1 MDTLGYEDFRSQ
13 VTSTFRI
20 EDTQMELK
28 LVEVTERKLTSNQ
41 EVFSLIFSGPG
52 DHFLE
57 QRLYNL
63 SHEKLGEGSIF
74 LVPVAQDANGY
85 TYEAVFNRLLE
96 S

>member
-1 MDTLGYEDFRSQ
+1 MDKLNYEDFKSQ
-13 VTSTFRI
+13 VNSSFRV
-20 EDTQMELK
+20 DNTPLDLK
-28 LVEVTERKLTSNQ
+28 LVDVTERKLTPNQ

-74 LVPVAQDANGY
+74 LVPVAQDASAF
-85 TYEAVFNRLLE
+85 TYEAVFNRLL
-96 S
+96 

>member
-1 MDTLGYEDFRSQ
+1 MDKLDYEDFKSQ
-13 VTSTFRI
+13 VNSTFRVD
-20 EDTQMELK
+20 DTPMELK

-57 QRLYNL
+57 QRLYNM
-63 SHEKLGEGSIF
+63 SHKVLGEGAIF
-74 LVPVAQDANGY
+74 LVPVAQDASGY